1 MTGEAPAVLVPLFR
15 FDHDV
20 SGIRTARMSAQITA
34 RPELGRLQSALS
46 DSDRGGEA
54 IALEILG
61 AETAKAAAPAGDEP
75 AFATEMAAEGVVELA
90 HGTLSAITNETIQP
104 GELVRECSRKR
115 EGHIA
120 YHQ

>member
-1 MTGEAPAVLVPLFR
+1 
-15 FDHDV
+15 
-20 SGIRTARMSAQITA
+20 MSAQIT
-34 RPELGRLQSALS
+34 ELGRLQSVLS

-90 HGTLSAITNETIQP
+90 HGSAAGSVGPEVGVVEHSANSPGNESDALDSIGVWLLTVQHLS
-104 GELVRECSRKR
+104 R
-115 EGHIA
+115 
-120 YHQ
+120 